1 MCILYIVKFTGY
13 FRIDFALRIRDFS
26 EAVQTRQLTIL
37 GRQLDFPAQHL
48 RLKSKYQK
56 TLNNFLFIFFEF
68 NISQK
73 FIVGNNDI
81 FKKVSNSRTR
91 DPRELKFIV
100 IIHKHNIK

>member
-26 EAVQTRQLTIL
+26 EAVQTIL
-37 GRQLDFPAQHL
+37 GRQLDFSGATSTL
-48 RLKSKYQK
+48 EIKISKK
-56 TLNNFLFIFFEF
+56 KRSIIFLFSFFKF

-81 FKKVSNSRTR
+81 
-91 DPRELKFIV
+91 LKTFQTEEQEILES
-100 IIHKHNIK
+100 